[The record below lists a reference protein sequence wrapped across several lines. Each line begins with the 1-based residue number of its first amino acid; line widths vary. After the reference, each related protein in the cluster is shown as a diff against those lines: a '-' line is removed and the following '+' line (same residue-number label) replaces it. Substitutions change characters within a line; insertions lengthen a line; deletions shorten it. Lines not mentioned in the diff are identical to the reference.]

1 MSSIQSALAN
11 QPRRQYVTAAV
22 FNNDLFTYTLTTN
35 PTTNVTTG
43 AIAPVTGGSAALCP
57 AGRIL
62 RENGQKLYPGVNVG
76 ITTFMVGVI
85 DTITLL
91 SGYIDP
97 NSPIY
102 GVYSTALPFAPT
114 YGVYPNIQYNG
125 VDPGPGGLGD
135 EGPPVFT
142 NGNIISVS
150 GDIITETGGITSNG
164 NIISVSGDIITQTG
178 GITSKGNI
186 ISVSG
191 DIITQTG
198 GIYSAADISANT
210 SIRAGTTITATTG
223 LGYFNSA
230 FGGNVTQGAGSGK
243 STTVVLNAVTGTIT
257 MNNASLATQATVF
270 FTFTNSFIDTSDL
283 LVLTNTGGAVAI
295 GCYTLNALCAAGS
308 ATVYVRNIT
317 AGALL
322 EALVIQFMLFK
333 G

>member
-11 QPRRQYVTAAV
+11 QPKRQYVTAAV
-22 FNNDLFTYTLTTN
+22 FNNDIFTYTLTTN

-43 AIAPVTGGSAALCP
+43 AIAPVTGGDATLCP

-62 RENGQKLYPGVNVG
+62 RENGQKLYPGVNIG

-85 DTITLL
+85 DTITLRT
-91 SGYIDP
+91 GYIDP

-102 GVYSTALPFAPT
+102 GVYSTALPFGPT
-114 YGVYPNIQYNG
+114 YGVYPNIRYNG

-142 NGNIISVS
+142 NGNIVCVS
-150 GDIITETGGITSNG
+150 GT
-164 NIISVSGDIITQTG
+164 IS
-178 GITSKGNI
+178 
-186 ISVSG
+186 
-191 DIITQTG
+191 TQTG
-198 GIYSAADISANT
+198 GIYSATDISANT

-223 LGYFNSA
+223 LGYFNSVY
-230 FGGNVTQGAGSGK
+230 GGNVTQLTSKA
-243 STTVVLNAVTGTIT
+243 TTVILNAVTGTIT
-257 MNNASLATQATVF
+257 MHNASLATQTTVS

-308 ATVYVRNIT
+308 ATVSVRNIT
-317 AGALL
+317 GGALTD
-322 EALVIQFMLFK
+322 ALVIQFMLFK